1 MPRSQRPTGAPST
14 SAAAE
19 ESSPLS
25 GHQEVVPD
33 WLVGNRTENDANN
46 NKQKKKSSRA
56 RSRSLISRA
65 HSGTDTLNASTVE
78 TDCDGERSGCSQR
91 GRGQTRNI
99 PGKNQRRRRSLS
111 LGRRRSRSRSRSRS
125 YSTNDRLS
133 DEYGHYAPTPTNNTN
148 NDDDE
153 DDDGFDD
160 EDPNGMQVMN
170 ELGFPT
176 NIPPNDDFLVEDDY
190 DPSKHGP
197 GDDFSFSC
205 GTCQSDFEPPIFLQF
220 MQYMMEETKELCT
233 TICGGNGD
241 SVDDEESKTLAT
253 NEFLLKEE
261 MSRPG
266 AHMRRN
272 QSRTL
277 VGSDPAAQAG
287 QFNPYGDDDTKE
299 KVARKDLRGMRRSR
313 SRTRSLP
320 SRRSKSME
328 RKLAKWKSAKS
339 KMKNKGMEYA
349 SAEAASADP
358 TDWRTVCDDV
368 LSTREEGHF
377 VAYEAGRV
385 RSSTK
390 RSNSRTRQDGMERF
404 LYM

>member
-1 MPRSQRPTGAPST
+1 MPRSQRPTVAPST

-25 GHQEVVPD
+25 DHQEVIPD
-33 WLVGNRTENDANN
+33 WLVGNDANN
-46 NKQKKKSSRA
+46 NGKQKKNSSRRSHSFISRA
-56 RSRSLISRA
+56 RSGADSLSA
-65 HSGTDTLNASTVE
+65 VE
-78 TDCDGERSGCSQR
+78 TDCDGEISGSSQR
-91 GRGQTRNI
+91 EARKS

-125 YSTNDRLS
+125 YSTNDRPS
-133 DEYGHYAPTPTNNTN
+133 DEYGHYAPTPTK

-170 ELGFPT
+170 ELGLPT
-176 NIPPNDDFLVEDDY
+176 NILPNDDSLVEDDY

-205 GTCQSDFEPPIFLQF
+205 GTCQSDVEPPIFFQF
-220 MQYMMEETKELCT
+220 MQYMVEETKELCT
-233 TICGGNGD
+233 TICGGNGHVHE
-241 SVDDEESKTLAT
+241 VDDESKTLAT
-253 NEFLLKEE
+253 NEVPLKEE

-266 AHMRRN
+266 AHMRHN

-277 VGSDPAAQAG
+277 VGSDPMAQAG

-299 KVARKDLRGMRRSR
+299 KVPRKGLRGMRRSR
-313 SRTRSLP
+313 SRTRTLP

-339 KMKNKGMEYA
+339 KMQNKEMEYA
-349 SAEAASADP
+349 SAEASADP

-390 RSNSRTRQDGMERF
+390 HSNERTGQDGMERF

>member
-1 MPRSQRPTGAPST
+1 MPRSQRPTGTPST

-25 GHQEVVPD
+25 
-33 WLVGNRTENDANN
+33 VGSRTENDANN
-46 NKQKKKSSRA
+46 NSRSRA
-56 RSRSLISRA
+56 
-65 HSGTDTLNASTVE
+65 T
-78 TDCDGERSGCSQR
+78 
-91 GRGQTRNI
+91 TRNSL
-99 PGKNQRRRRSLS
+99 GKNQRRRRSLS

-125 YSTNDRLS
+125 YSTNERPS
-133 DEYGHYAPTPTNNTN
+133 DEYGHYAPTPTNNTKI
-148 NDDDE
+148 DDDE

-176 NIPPNDDFLVEDDY
+176 NIPPNDDSLVEDDY

-205 GTCQSDFEPPIFLQF
+205 GRCQSDFEPPIFFQF
-220 MQYMMEETKELCT
+220 IQYLMEETEEFCT
-233 TICGGNGD
+233 TICGGKGEH
-241 SVDDEESKTLAT
+241 VDDESKTLAT
-253 NEFLLKEE
+253 NEIPLKEE

-277 VGSDPAAQAG
+277 VGSDPMAQAG
-287 QFNPYGDDDTKE
+287 QFNPYGDDDMKE
-299 KVARKDLRGMRRSR
+299 NVARKGLRGMRRSR
-313 SRTRSLP
+313 SRTRSMP

-339 KMKNKGMEYA
+339 KMKNKEMEYA
-349 SAEAASADP
+349 SAEASADP
-358 TDWRTVCDDV
+358 ADWRTVCDDV

-390 RSNSRTRQDGMERF
+390 RSNSRNRQDGMERF

>member
-1 MPRSQRPTGAPST
+1 MCPFARLHCLTVGVGPDRYVCIIFPAHLVFVVSCVNKSHMMPRSQRSTGAPST
-14 SAAAE
+14 S
-19 ESSPLS
+19 
-25 GHQEVVPD
+25 
-33 WLVGNRTENDANN
+33 
-46 NKQKKKSSRA
+46 
-56 RSRSLISRA
+56 
-65 HSGTDTLNASTVE
+65 
-78 TDCDGERSGCSQR
+78 QR
-91 GRGQTRNI
+91 GRTRNS
-99 PGKNQRRRRSLS
+99 PEKNQRHRRSLS

-160 EDPNGMQVMN
+160 EDPNGVQVMN

-176 NIPPNDDFLVEDDY
+176 KIPPNDDFEYDY

-197 GDDFSFSC
+197 GDDVSFSC
-205 GTCQSDFEPPIFLQF
+205 GTCQSDFEPPIFFQF
-220 MQYMMEETKELCT
+220 MQYMMEETRELCT
-233 TICGGNGD
+233 TICGGNGGNI
-241 SVDDEESKTLAT
+241 DDEESKTLAT
-253 NEFLLKEE
+253 NKVPLKEE

-266 AHMRRN
+266 SHLRRN
-272 QSRTL
+272 QRRT
-277 VGSDPAAQAG
+277 PAALAG
-287 QFNPYGDDDTKE
+287 HFNPYGDDVAKE
-299 KVARKDLRGMRRSR
+299 KGARNSLRGMRRSR

-328 RKLAKWKSAKS
+328 QKLAKWKSAKS
-339 KMKNKGMEYA
+339 KMKNKEMEYA

-358 TDWRTVCDDV
+358 TDWKTVCDDV

-390 RSNSRTRQDGMERF
+390 RSNSRTRRDGMERF